1 MRTDYINY
9 EEPISTDDT
18 PLYVEQYERDHMDW
32 QYKSTREQLLCWG
45 EESNYLD
52 SEFSNELEN
61 TDQGNLDD
69 TDYDDALD
77 EDPTEEE
84 DEEDDDP
91 YEDFEEDETDE
102 EDFEKEDLDDEDLND
117 EDLE

>member
-9 EEPISTDDT
+9 EEPISTDNA
-18 PLYVEQYERDHMDW
+18 PLYVEQYERDHIDW

-45 EESNYLD
+45 EESSYLD

-61 TDQGNLDD
+61 TDQGNVDD
-69 TDYDDALD
+69 ADYDDALD
-77 EDPTEEE
+77 EDPA

-91 YEDFEEDETDE
+91 YEDFEEEEDQTDE
-102 EDFEKEDLDDEDLND
+102 EDFEKEDLDEEDLND